1 MDEKDLRI
9 LELLANNSRI
19 PATKIARALGISDVA
34 VKKRIQRLERDGV
47 IKGYRLEIDPKKLGY
62 NAIAYVGINVSSES
76 LLEVAHELALR
87 DDAVFVALAS
97 GDHDIMMELWAH
109 DGEEMQAKLKAI
121 KEVKGVENVY
131 PAIILDVV
139 KERSK
144 FPLR

>member
-1 MDEKDLRI
+1 MDERDLKI

-19 PATKIARALGISDVA
+19 PATKIARALAISDVA

-47 IKGYRLEIDPKKLGY
+47 IKGYRLEVDPKKLGY
-62 NAIAYVGINVSSES
+62 NAVAYVGVNVSSES
-76 LLEVAHELALR
+76 LLEVAHELAQR

-97 GDHDIMMELWAH
+97 GDHDIMVELWAH
-109 DGEEMQAKLKAI
+109 DGGEMQAKLKAI
-121 KEVKGVENVY
+121 KEIKGVENVY
-131 PAIILDVV
+131 PAILLDVI